1 MKKYIISVI
10 VIICSCLYAVN
21 EPVKFETE
29 WILINTPSI
38 PALGPFEDFGRTKR
52 GQVFEWVLTPVSSPG
67 LDREYYVNGP
77 KAGQPTGSTSPVVVT
92 FEPPEAKGK
101 GIPQRWGRYTWTRTF
116 KGSWVSRQKD
126 ANGGNLK
133 GEQNQLVS
141 GTVMVTG
148 GRNNPD
154 PENGVGDPG
163 GGAIKPPFDD
173 APDLNDPDCTNP
185 FTPEIADPFENPD
198 ERESVD
204 LEEPSQVELIA
215 ENILTFKDKVGF
227 DTFVTSEP
235 PKKYLTMSGKTELGG
250 DHNAESPVGG
260 TFVDKKDRATGQ
272 RIRTAQSGNPSYY
285 GYNIEGAE
293 KTEIS
298 IISMHEVDDY
308 DDCPNHEPDE
318 PGIMKVELTLSEEYT
333 TQMMKED
340 VVSHSH
346 AFKGEGYYRQ
356 ETPNAEW
363 QSHND
368 ETLFAYA
375 KTKYKIRVP
384 EDVPRPYQATWVE
397 EFTPKDED
405 PDDDVYP
412 EKEYEFK
419 SVEISGDES
428 QTYTIDPA
436 DSSKEGTW
444 QVYLFSMGVAVDADR
459 DGEISFDEKDMTT
472 AQKPYRFWI
481 NDDRDIHHMVDALP
495 PPAGH
500 HLDFEQD
507 DVNADKQANVDYDEP
522 GLNFERD
529 LEDLTRI
536 WVNLG
541 SVGDLIG
548 TKDMQLK
555 VRMDAVSNSPKINLF
570 EACEKDGSRLYL
582 QDEAIGSLQLGYGDE
597 LCKVVG
603 STSVEVPKDAW
614 DGAVLAGNVCHF
626 LFEGADKGTGKV
638 VFELWKSGKKLGDL
652 PPIHLKLREAH
663 DFYETWS
670 VGDVQ
675 SPQINN
681 ANDNYSVW
689 PKSVA
694 EPNPFLYDYDLNTPV
709 KPEEKDYIM
718 FVHGWNMTSKDK
730 DQFADTMYKR
740 LWHQGFKGRF
750 GAYRWPTFHVPG
762 VEVNNF
768 NGSEERAWNSAAPLA
783 ALLQNRAS
791 IFNVGGESRVRVFGH
806 SMGNIVCS
814 EALRQYGAVANAPV
828 HTYIS
833 GQAALAAH
841 CWDADNPRRMNMGIQ
856 WSNTANVYRGY
867 WQPAAGGDAPHKW
880 EEDGRP
886 SYMHSSYM
894 PSNVTYVNHF
904 NIDDWALASWEL
916 NQKLKPSIGYHYGW
930 VPGSALGSEHRF
942 YKNLVSPTTLLWPAD
957 RFQIFSWAAEARSYA
972 TGAEPA
978 TGGIFTKPRDLN
990 ALFGFGPNHKGHS
1003 AQFRSTIQKRWTYW
1017 TQFLRDCNISLTPP

>member
-10 VIICSCLYAVN
+10 AIICSCLYAVN

-29 WILINTPSI
+29 WKLINTPSI
-38 PALGPFEDFGRTKR
+38 PALGPFKDFGKWNKGEQYT
-52 GQVFEWVLTPVSSPG
+52 WTLTPFSSPG
-67 LDREYYVNGP
+67 LDKEFFKNGP
-77 KAGQPTGSTSPVVVT
+77 KAGQPTGNTAPINVT
-92 FEPPEAKGK
+92 FTPPQVSETGT
-101 GIPQRWGRYTWTRTF
+101 PMRMGRYTWSRDF
-116 KGSWVSRQKD
+116 KGAWISLSG
-126 ANGGNLK
+126 AE

-163 GGAIKPPFDD
+163 GGAIKPPVDD

-272 RIRTAQSGNPSYY
+272 RIRTAQTDNPSYY

-419 SVEISGDES
+419 SAQITGDES

-436 DSSKEGTW
+436 DSSEEGTW
-444 QVYLFSMGVAVDADR
+444 QVRL
-459 DGEISFDEKDMTT
+459 
-472 AQKPYRFWI
+472 
-481 NDDRDIHHMVDALP
+481 LP
-495 PPAGH
+495 
-500 HLDFEQD
+500 
-507 DVNADKQANVDYDEP
+507 
-522 GLNFERD
+522 
-529 LEDLTRI
+529 
-536 WVNLG
+536 
-541 SVGDLIG
+541 
-548 TKDMQLK
+548 
-555 VRMDAVSNSPKINLF
+555 
-570 EACEKDGSRLYL
+570 
-582 QDEAIGSLQLGYGDE
+582 
-597 LCKVVG
+597 
-603 STSVEVPKDAW
+603 
-614 DGAVLAGNVCHF
+614 
-626 LFEGADKGTGKV
+626 
-638 VFELWKSGKKLGDL
+638 
-652 PPIHLKLREAH
+652 
-663 DFYETWS
+663 
-670 VGDVQ
+670 
-675 SPQINN
+675 
-681 ANDNYSVW
+681 
-689 PKSVA
+689 
-694 EPNPFLYDYDLNTPV
+694 
-709 KPEEKDYIM
+709 
-718 FVHGWNMTSKDK
+718 
-730 DQFADTMYKR
+730 
-740 LWHQGFKGRF
+740 
-750 GAYRWPTFHVPG
+750 
-762 VEVNNF
+762 VEVNHVNRGLRFFGWGQREPVHRAQKIYSGVFDGDMIEWRIQGLHSNF
-768 NGSEERAWNSAAPLA
+768 NISWFAEDQDGHRIIGPSGAGVNYWQLSDSSEANDPAGDKGLKWNPGKWKMICSINGIESTIYEFKLGWRTRKILVIGQIVPTTTHDPDKPAGA
-783 ALLQNRAS
+783 ALSSWAEALADDFAYGLSYGGTGILDQTVFDVFKAGFAQVPTKATESWMGYWSTGLPSLMPSAVPYVAPPLPPAS
-791 IFNVGGESRVRVFGH
+791 IGPFTASLGTTPRG
-806 SMGNIVCS
+806 
-814 EALRQYGAVANAPV
+814 ALGAVTANQRYWMIQHLLNVNDDETSISVDKKYPVEMDFSEYLNAHTEEQYRILHSVQALFFLDDSGQIDSKTLIVYDHNAKNGPTKLNLDLQIGEFGTTPPLTTPTIPPVPIPAMDVPPFSLTAPILQEPSEPSPYNEKLTVASDNLALSSYASARIGLKGQRGSYRLFGKDAPWIFSEIIFEVSDTREIELKVGTSVTTEWTETDQNAPADGGGV
-828 HTYIS
+828 I
-833 GQAALAAH
+833 GRAASA
-841 CWDADNPRRMNMGIQ
+841 
-856 WSNTANVYRGY
+856 
-867 WQPAAGGDAPHKW
+867 PATTPGLCPFNNLNIYDY
-880 EEDGRP
+880 RP
-886 SYMHSSYM
+886 SIIDEPTSD
-894 PSNVTYVNHF
+894 YVYVRRGILEMEGHVECF
-904 NIDDWALASWEL
+904 VESASGAWPE
-916 NQKLKPSIGYHYGW
+916 P
-930 VPGSALGSEHRF
+930 
-942 YKNLVSPTTLLWPAD
+942 PTTP
-957 RFQIFSWAAEARSYA
+957 SV
-972 TGAEPA
+972 
-978 TGGIFTKPRDLN
+978 K
-990 ALFGFGPNHKGHS
+990 
-1003 AQFRSTIQKRWTYW
+1003 
-1017 TQFLRDCNISLTPP
+1017 